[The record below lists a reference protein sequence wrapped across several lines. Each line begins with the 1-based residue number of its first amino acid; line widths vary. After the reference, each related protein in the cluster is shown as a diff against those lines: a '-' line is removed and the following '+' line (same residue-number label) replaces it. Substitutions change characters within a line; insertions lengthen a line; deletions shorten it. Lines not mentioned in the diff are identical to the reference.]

1 MFDELVIDEAQD
13 ILLNDAFVSVL
24 DTVLAQGLE
33 HGRWRFFGDFFQQD
47 IFGRFGESPQFVL
60 STTIGFEP
68 PLVRLQQNC
77 RNLPRVAHL
86 ASEVAGLSAEGRR
99 SAETLRDD
107 DGFDP
112 RIVYYDGART
122 QRKALVDA
130 LDTLYAEGFKP
141 GEIVV
146 LSRRNAEH
154 CCAATNRYRRLGD
167 SRLKP
172 FSEAGGYAHR
182 LRLDLPLQGPRGARD
197 SGDRH
202 RRY

>member
-1 MFDELVIDEAQD
+1 MSWLIWPLTAKAEMFDELVIDEAQD

-86 ASEVAGLSAEGRR
+86 ASEVAGLSAEVAA
-99 SAETLRDD
+99 AETLRDD

-112 RIVYYDGART
+112 RIVYYDGAKT

-130 LDTLYAEGFKP
+130 LQTRYTTRASSP
-141 GEIVV
+141 ARSWC
-146 LSRRNAEH
+146 SR
-154 CCAATNRYRRLGD
+154 AATPTTAARRRSIRRLGT
-167 SRLKP
+167 
-172 FSEAGGYAHR
+172 
-182 LRLDLPLQGPRGARD
+182 LD
-197 SGDRH
+197 
-202 RRY
+202 